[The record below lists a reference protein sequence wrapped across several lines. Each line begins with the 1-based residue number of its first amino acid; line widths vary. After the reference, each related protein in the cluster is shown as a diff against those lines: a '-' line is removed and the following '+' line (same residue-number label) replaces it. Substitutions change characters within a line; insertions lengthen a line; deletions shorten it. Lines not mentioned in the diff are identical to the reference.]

1 MKKSILALALMA
13 LAVSGLAAE
22 EPSGKGL
29 PSSKDSEILLIGKF
43 FCSIKR
49 HVPLPFKGI
58 VTSVRVQPGQMV
70 DKGEVLAAYHL
81 SPEARLQIHRS
92 LASSQVKDYET
103 KLSEVQKKIEALEAQ
118 KKRQLLLLLAQQ
130 QMAQQQMAQQQLAS
144 PLSLIQTDQEVKT
157 LTKQKVTL
165 LETLRHEKQVAQ
177 EELGLLRLQLGV
189 SLNRG
194 QLAAEAYL
202 IAPISGYIIW
212 VHPDLHVNAELEP
225 TKSVLQIGV
234 MDPMLLR
241 SRVFESDAMQLTPG
255 DEAEVLVPSIPGR
268 KFKAQGSRV
277 AWAPQNVIMD
287 NPTHYDIEFSVV
299 NPDLLLKEG
308 LQCTII
314 MRKHSSPASPGQG
327 ITGY

>member
-22 EPSGKGL
+22 EPSGKDL
-29 PSSKDSEILLIGKF
+29 PSSKNFEILLIGKF

-49 HVPLPFKGI
+49 HVPLPVKGI
-58 VTSVRVQPGQMV
+58 VTSVRVQAGQMV

-81 SPEARLQIHRS
+81 SPEARLQILRS

-103 KLSEVQKKIEALEAQ
+103 KLSELQKKLKELEDQ

-130 QMAQQQMAQQQLAS
+130 HLAQQQLAQQQLAL
-144 PLSLIQTDQEVKT
+144 PLNLTNTDREVKT

-177 EELGLLRLQLGV
+177 EELGLLRSQLGI

-202 IAPISGYIIW
+202 RAPISGYIIW
-212 VHPDLHVNAELEP
+212 VHPYLHVNAELDP
-225 TKSVLQIGV
+225 AKSVLQIGV

-241 SRVFESDAMQLTPG
+241 SKVFESEAMQLTPG

-268 KFKAQGSRV
+268 KFKAQVSRV
-277 AWAPQNVIMD
+277 AWAPTEVTMEQ
-287 NPTHYDIEFSVV
+287 PTYYDIEFSVV

-308 LQCTII
+308 MKCTII
-314 MRKHSSPASPGQG
+314 MRKPK
-327 ITGY
+327 